1 MNKIDYN
8 VSIQPVAPHIRDDYA
23 RQLRSEFL
31 RELFVT
37 LFQKVRNKRNNVG
50 LDSRRSLDPVVNH

>member
-1 MNKIDYN
+1 MNKIDN
-8 VSIQPVAPHIRDDYA
+8 NISIQPVAPHIRDDYA

-37 LFQKVRNKRNNVG
+37 LREKVWNKSDNVG
-50 LDSRRSLDPVVNH
+50 LESRRSSGPAVNH